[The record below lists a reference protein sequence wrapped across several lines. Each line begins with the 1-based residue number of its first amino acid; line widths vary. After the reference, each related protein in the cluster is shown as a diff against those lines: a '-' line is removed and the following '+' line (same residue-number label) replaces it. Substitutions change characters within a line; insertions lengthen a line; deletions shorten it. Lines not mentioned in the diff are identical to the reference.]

1 MLLDLL
7 KSFDSVIESWR
18 VDEFE
23 SAGLNFKLKGII
35 FFKDKST
42 LYFRQIVVG
51 GSKFK
56 YAYHWENKNG
66 DLICRWDNAP
76 HWPDIKT
83 YPHHKHVIVGSKVIV
98 EKSGGGDL
106 EAVLQEISHNVKI

>member
-1 MLLDLL
+1 MSQPDRA
-7 KSFDSVIESWR
+7 KMESCR
-18 VDEFE
+18 
-23 SAGLNFKLKGII
+23 I
-35 FFKDKST
+35 FT
-42 LYFRQIVVG
+42 
-51 GSKFK
+51 
-56 YAYHWENKNG
+56 
-66 DLICRWDNAP
+66 P